1 MTKNLNCEIVK
12 GSVSEFDLKFKV
24 IIIGDSG
31 VGKSCLLVKA
41 LQNKFSEQYNSTIG
55 FEFYS
60 YDLKIDNQFIR
71 IQLWDT
77 CGEETYRSLVT
88 NFYRGANSAILVYSI
103 ADKNSFSNIE
113 HWLNELKT
121 KSNPDIKIIL
131 IGNKNDLEESRE
143 ISKDTGEQF
152 YKDNNFDLFLE
163 TSAKTGHNTDKLI
176 LEIGKILYLE
186 EKKNSKNAKNTKSQE
201 NIKVELGKDEEERK
215 IRGCIC

>member
-77 CGEETYRSLVT
+77 
-88 NFYRGANSAILVYSI
+88 
-103 ADKNSFSNIE
+103 
-113 HWLNELKT
+113 
-121 KSNPDIKIIL
+121 
-131 IGNKNDLEESRE
+131 
-143 ISKDTGEQF
+143 
-152 YKDNNFDLFLE
+152 
-163 TSAKTGHNTDKLI
+163 
-176 LEIGKILYLE
+176 
-186 EKKNSKNAKNTKSQE
+186 
-201 NIKVELGKDEEERK
+201 
-215 IRGCIC
+215 